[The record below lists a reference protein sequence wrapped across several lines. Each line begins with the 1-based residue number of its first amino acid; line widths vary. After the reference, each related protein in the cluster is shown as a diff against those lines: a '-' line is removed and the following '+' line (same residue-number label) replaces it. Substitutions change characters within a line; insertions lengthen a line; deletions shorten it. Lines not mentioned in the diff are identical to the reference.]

1 MSRLVWDA
9 TGTKKY
15 YTGTDRGVLY
25 KMKAGTYGAG
35 VPWQGLTGVNESPS
49 GAEETA
55 LWADNQKYGSL
66 YSAEEFGYTITAYD
80 CPEEFDEC
88 DGTLEVADGVSIGA
102 QDRSSFGFSYRT
114 LIGNDTEKNNHGYKI
129 HLVYGSTASVSDKS
143 HSTVNDSPEAEE
155 MSWDCKT
162 IPVPVTGY
170 KPTAHLVID
179 STKCPKAKLDK
190 LEDILYGIDGSDGV
204 DAVDPTYAEF
214 TGDAFAANTTYYER
228 SGTEGSYV
236 YTETEDQTMQVSKTY
251 YIQTDPGS
259 AAVAAVPATT
269 ARLPLPDEV
278 IALVGKT
285 A

>member
-1 MSRLVWDA
+1 MSRLQWDL

-15 YTGTDRGVLY
+15 YTGTDRGVLF
-25 KMKAGTYGAG
+25 KMDNGSYGPG

-66 YSAEEFGYTITAYD
+66 YSNEEFGYTITAYD

-88 DGTLEVADGVSIGA
+88 DGTVEVADGVTIGA
-102 QDRSSFGFSYRT
+102 QNRKSFGFSYRT
-114 LIGNDTEKNNHGYKI
+114 LIGNDTQKNDYGYKI
-129 HLVYGSTASVSDKS
+129 HLVYGSTASVSEKS

-155 MSWDCKT
+155 MSWDCTT

-170 KPTAHLVID
+170 KPTAHMIID
-179 STKCPKAKLDK
+179 STKTPKEKLNA
-190 LEDILYGIDGSDGV
+190 LEAIIYGT
-204 DAVDPTYAEF
+204 DAAEATDPTYAEF
-214 TGDAFAANTTYYER
+214 TGDSFVTGTTYYVR
-228 SGTEGSYV
+228 TGTEGSYV
-236 YTETEDQTMQVSKTY
+236 YTATEDTTPQSGTTY
-251 YIQTDPGS
+251 YIQTSAGS
-259 AAVAAVPATT
+259 AATEATT
-269 ARLPLPDEV
+269 SRLPLPDEV